1 MENKTLPLTYWYG
14 EALKSRDIHACT
26 SMDLSAVRV
35 ESLFEENNSL
45 KFIKQYLGQFNSTFS
60 KKNTSNKLSGLI
72 GKITPFR
79 AQHTV
84 ASFLLGI
91 ALKEELTLDIRNWV
105 RLYNTY
111 SSDSSFGFF
120 WSLICLTH
128 DIAYTWEQHPSKYLS
143 SCRTVNDFCSE
154 NNIQFNLLDK
164 SSKAQLIE
172 NYYLYRT
179 QQHKK
184 VDHGITG
191 AILIYDALLSF
202 YEENHK
208 NSAARLCGLRLN
220 KKFPDFCLTIAET
233 IALHNMWRAESDNIS
248 IYREYHLDE
257 LIPDGTQDHI
267 VDYRDNTLL
276 FLLGLIDS
284 IDPIKAFCNTEGRSA
299 KVPVN
304 VVLNEFLFGFTN
316 RSKSKKISLEFNH
329 PVFSK
334 KYTNTILGLKDWLSV
349 DVKTTDNSAEIL
361 LNQKANWS
369 TYSESRQAG

>member
-14 EALKSRDIHACT
+14 EALKSQDIHACT
-26 SMDLSAVRV
+26 SMDLSAVHV

-45 KFIKQYLGQFNSTFS
+45 KFIKQYFGQFNTTFS
-60 KKNTSNKLSGLI
+60 KKNTSNKLSALI

-105 RLYNTY
+105 RLYNAY

-143 SCRTVNDFCSE
+143 SCSTAKDFCAVNS
-154 NNIQFNLLDK
+154 IQFNLLEK

-179 QQHKK
+179 QKHKK

-202 YEENHK
+202 YKENQG
-208 NSAARLCGLRLN
+208 NSAVHLCGLRLN
-220 KKFPDFCLTIAET
+220 KKFPDF
-233 IALHNMWRAESDNIS
+233 
-248 IYREYHLDE
+248 
-257 LIPDGTQDHI
+257 
-267 VDYRDNTLL
+267 
-276 FLLGLIDS
+276 
-284 IDPIKAFCNTEGRSA
+284 
-299 KVPVN
+299 
-304 VVLNEFLFGFTN
+304 
-316 RSKSKKISLEFNH
+316 
-329 PVFSK
+329 
-334 KYTNTILGLKDWLSV
+334 
-349 DVKTTDNSAEIL
+349 
-361 LNQKANWS
+361 
-369 TYSESRQAG
+369 